1 MSNTLRPWRLQPSYA
16 GLTPVQA
23 TATAVLEVW
32 SLITGVSATM
42 ADVTLPAVE
51 IMCPFILSLIFIILS
66 ALQYMAAQYICSANS
81 GLWWADW
88 CNPNLFD
95 TFYTAQCQVPMRFVI
110 CKVIYESSFLLYVSR
125 TIHRVM
131 LCCELN
137 WIPSLAEDQDPK

>member
-23 TATAVLEVW
+23 TTAAVLEVW
-32 SLITGVSATM
+32 SLITGVSARM

-51 IMCPFILSLIFIILS
+51 IMCPFILSLIFILLS

-88 CNPNLFD
+88 CNPNAFD
-95 TFYTAQCQVPMRFVI
+95 TFYTAQCQVPMRFVT
-110 CKVIYESSFLLYVSR
+110 CKVIYELSFLLYVSR

-131 LCCELN
+131 LRCELN
-137 WIPSLAEDQDPK
+137 WVPSAEDQDLK